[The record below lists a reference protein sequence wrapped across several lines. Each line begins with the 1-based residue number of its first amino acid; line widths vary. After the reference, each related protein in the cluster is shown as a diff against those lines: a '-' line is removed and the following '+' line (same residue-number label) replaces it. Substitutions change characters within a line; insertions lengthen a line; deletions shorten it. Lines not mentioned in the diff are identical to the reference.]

1 MILIDLSRTMVAG
14 LMVQLAGQKTKHL
27 DENLIR
33 HMVLNII
40 RGHVKMFKHEYGE
53 VILCCDSKVY
63 WRKEYFPFYKA
74 KRKATRDASEL
85 DWQQVFTILNM
96 IRDELKKYFP
106 YKTIEV
112 QGAEADDIIGT
123 LATLKCKTEPVV
135 IVATDGDFLQ
145 LQQYGNIKQ
154 YNPTQKKFIT
164 SKEPLLELK
173 EKIIKGD
180 RGDGIPNI
188 LSSGDTFVRD
198 VRQKVMTA
206 GRLQEFMSVQQNLY
220 EDENAR
226 IGFTRNEVL
235 IDLSFIPQNIKTSI
249 LDTYN
254 NTKPAPRSRLLTYFM
269 DKKLKNLMEDI
280 GEF

>member
-1 MILIDLSRTMVAG
+1 MRKKAREDS
-14 LMVQLAGQKTKHL
+14 
-27 DENLIR
+27 
-33 HMVLNII
+33 
-40 RGHVKMFKHEYGE
+40 GHDWVSIFACMGKVK
-53 VILCCDSKVY
+53 
-63 WRKEYFPFYKA
+63 
-74 KRKATRDASEL
+74 SEL
-85 DWQQVFTILNM
+85 KEFS
-96 IRDELKKYFP
+96 P
-106 YKTIEV
+106 YKVIDV
-112 QGAEADDIIGT
+112 DGAEADDIIGT

-135 IVATDGDFLQ
+135 IVATDVDFLQ

-154 YNPTQKKFIT
+154 YNPTQKKFMT

-188 LSSGDTFVRD
+188 LSPSDTFVRD
-198 VRQKVMTA
+198 IRQKVMTA
-206 GRLQEFMSVQQNLY
+206 GRLQEFMAEHQNLY

-254 NTKPAPRSRLLTYFM
+254 NTKPASRSRLLTYFM
-269 DKKLKNLMEDI
+269 EKKLKNLMEDI